1 MACNRWALGDWGE
14 MLPRPVDNAYVVH
27 ATNGRETV
35 VAMQQLPKEFSLQAA
50 TPLIGLTR
58 K

>member
-14 MLPRPVDNAYVVH
+14 MLPRPVDKAYVVH
-27 ATNGRETV
+27 ATNHRESV
-35 VAMQQLPKEFSLQAA
+35 VAMQQLPEEFSLQAA
-50 TPLIGLTR
+50 TPLIAFTR